1 MATIEDEAA
10 GSTAGAPRLTE
21 VAYRQLLDMILNGA
35 LEAGAIVQE
44 RRLAK
49 ALSVSR
55 TPLRDALF
63 RLEGEG
69 FLIRRGEGALQV
81 KTVTLEDYTHALRV
95 RITLEREAARLAAGN
110 LPTAH
115 LLAIRGRIEAILAAA
130 QAADGPQPTRAD
142 LDEVDDMLHD
152 AIAAASG
159 NPLLADLIRSVRLRS
174 RLFGLERRPSR
185 IQQIGAEHLALLDAL
200 GAGDPVAAAQ
210 AMERHLGNVLDDLR
224 LRIFDPRAHG
234 AQG

>member
-1 MATIEDEAA
+1 MGQEDEPTGIGT
-10 GSTAGAPRLTE
+10 GSPRLTE
-21 VAYRQLLDMILNGA
+21 VAYRQLLEMILNGT

-81 KTVTLEDYTHALRV
+81 KTVTLEDYSHALRV

-110 LPTAH
+110 LPAGR
-115 LLAIRGRIEAILAAA
+115 LAAIRARIDAIMAAA
-130 QAADGPQPTRAD
+130 DVPDGPHPTRAD

-185 IQQIGAEHLALLDAL
+185 IQQIGAEHLALVEAL
-200 GAGDPVAAAQ
+200 AAGDPMAAAQ
-210 AMERHLGNVLDDLR
+210 AMERHLGNVLEDLR
-224 LRIFDPRAHG
+224 LRIFDPRSHA

>member
-1 MATIEDEAA
+1 MASEDEAT
-10 GSTAGAPRLTE
+10 GSTTGTPRLTE
-21 VAYRQLLDMILNGA
+21 VAYRQLLEMILNGT

-81 KTVTLEDYTHALRV
+81 KTVTLEDYSHALRV

-110 LPTAH
+110 LPASR
-115 LLAIRGRIEAILAAA
+115 LAAIRARIDAIMAAA
-130 QAADGPQPTRAD
+130 DAPDGAHPSRAD

-174 RLFGLERRPSR
+174 RLFGLERRPTR
-185 IQQIGAEHLALLDAL
+185 IQQIGAEHLAILAAL
-200 GAGDPVAAAQ
+200 ASGDPAAAAQ
-210 AMERHLGNVLDDLR
+210 AMERHLGNVLEDLR
-224 LRIFDPRAHG
+224 LRIFDPRSHAT
-234 AQG
+234 QG